1 MAKSTTA
8 IRDEKQ
14 TPQPERALTK
24 AKVADKLAERGQD
37 SGAGNQL
44 TGMYTRTADFLRD
57 VRSEMRKVVT
67 PSRKETEATTT
78 VVLIAVFLFG
88 LFFFVVDWIF
98 NLGLHQL
105 LARLGGLQQ

>member
-1 MAKSTTA
+1 MPGFV
-8 IRDEKQ
+8 EKIVQ
-14 TPQPERALTK
+14 TWQEFTH
-24 AKVADKLAERGQD
+24 
-37 SGAGNQL
+37 
-44 TGMYTRTADFLRD
+44 FLSD

-67 PSRKETEATTT
+67 PSRKEVEATTT

-105 LARLGGLQQ
+105 LTRLGGVQQ